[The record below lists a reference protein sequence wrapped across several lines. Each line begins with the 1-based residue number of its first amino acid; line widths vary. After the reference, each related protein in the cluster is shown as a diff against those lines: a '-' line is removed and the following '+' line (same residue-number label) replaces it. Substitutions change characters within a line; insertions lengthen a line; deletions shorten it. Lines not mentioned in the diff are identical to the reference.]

1 VKTPFYFFEIKYL
14 KTHKSVAI
22 KCYIKYTIR
31 SILIEYNVIIMF
43 KCVELM
49 YKEVFNLYKCAII
62 LAAGEGKRMNSN
74 TPKVLHKVCGKEMIN
89 HVIDTIR
96 SAEIEMIDVV
106 IGKGAEKV
114 KEATED
120 RNINYSLQEDQLGTG
135 HAVMCA
141 KEFLRGHEGTVAI
154 FVGDGPLITE
164 KTVRELLNYH
174 EKGEFKATI
183 LTSSMKDPGKY
194 GRIIR
199 NEFGDVEKIVE
210 FKDCTQVELSVQEIN
225 SGMYCFNIEEL
236 LNSLDKLNNNNAQR
250 EYYLTDVIGILKSQG
265 FKIGAFDVPIEEITA
280 VNSKVELANAEL
292 IMRTRINRMHMEN
305 GVTIIDPNNAYI
317 DSEVII
323 GKDTIIYPGNI
334 LQGKT
339 IIKEN
344 CVLYQN
350 NRISDSTIQ
359 NGVSVQSSVIIES
372 QVGEGTTVGPY
383 AYIRPESNIG
393 KHARIG
399 DFVEIK
405 KSTIGD
411 NTKVSHLT
419 YIGDAEVGSG
429 CNFGCGTVVVNY
441 DGKSKFKTII
451 GNNTFIGCNT
461 NLVSPVKVN
470 DNAYIAA
477 GSTITNEVPKNALAI
492 ARARQRNIENWVIK
506 SGHIK

>member
-1 VKTPFYFFEIKYL
+1 
-14 KTHKSVAI
+14 
-22 KCYIKYTIR
+22 
-31 SILIEYNVIIMF
+31 M
-43 KCVELM
+43 
-49 YKEVFNLYKCAII
+49 YKCAII

-89 HVIDTIR
+89 HVIDTMR
-96 SAEIEMIDVV
+96 NADIEMVDVV
-106 IGKGAEKV
+106 IGRGSEEV
-114 KEATED
+114 KKATEN
-120 RNINYSLQEDQLGTG
+120 RRINYSVQEEQLGTG

-141 KEFLRGHEGTVAI
+141 KEFLTGNEGTVAI

-164 KTVRELLNYH
+164 KTVRELLDFH

-183 LTSSMKDPGKY
+183 LTSSMMDPGKY

-199 NEFGDVEKIVE
+199 NEIGEVEKIVE
-210 FKDCTQVELSVQEIN
+210 FKDCSFDEISIKEIN

-236 LNSLDKLNNNNAQR
+236 LNSLDSLNNNNAQK

-265 FKIGAFDVPIEEITA
+265 SKVGAFDVPIEEITA
-280 VNSKVELANAEL
+280 VNSKAELADAEL
-292 IMRTRINRMHMEN
+292 IMRRRINRAHMEN
-305 GVTIIDPNNAYI
+305 GVTIMDPSSTYI
-317 DSEVII
+317 DSEVTI

-334 LQGKT
+334 LQGTT

-350 NRISDSTIQ
+350 NRISDSILQ
-359 NGVSVQSSVIIES
+359 NGVSVQSSVVMES
-372 QVGEGTTVGPY
+372 QIGEETTVGPF
-383 AYIRPESNIG
+383 AYIRPESIIG

-419 YIGDAEVGSG
+419 YIGDAEVGCG

-461 NLVSPVKVN
+461 NLVAPVKVN

-477 GSTITNEVPKNALAI
+477 GSTITTEVPKNALAV
-492 ARARQRNIENWVIK
+492 ARAKQVNIENWVVRK
-506 SGHIK
+506 GRSK